1 MSTNH
6 HIDFLVISLFILF
19 IFFKFFFVFLHL
31 RNTCLR
37 VYWFPCSLMAVPSGI
52 FAAAVEN
59 WNDLVLRCRRS
70 ADDGSDSVTKEG
82 SSLPI
87 RPVRRLGSEFL
98 GKRAVLTLENL
109 CSELLFS
116 EEVDE
121 NWLCQCIR
129 NWEQSTLPASSG
141 RIDEDSLA
149 PAASVNKRGLGAI
162 LLSGKRMNKDK
173 WNNNALS
180 RRVMGSEFLGK
191 RALMGSEFLGKRAL
205 MGSEFLGKR
214 GYNGRSNGLSGPVK
228 I

>member
-1 MSTNH
+1 M
-6 HIDFLVISLFILF
+6 LCV
-19 IFFKFFFVFLHL
+19 
-31 RNTCLR
+31 C
-37 VYWFPCSLMAVPSGI
+37 VYWFSLLVNGCTIPPGI
-52 FAAAVEN
+52 FAATVEN
-59 WNDLVLRCRRS
+59 WNDLVLRCRLS
-70 ADDGSDSVTKEG
+70 AADDGSDSVTKEG

-98 GKRAVLTLENL
+98 GKRAAAVVLTLENL

-116 EEVDE
+116 EEEVDE

-129 NWEQSTLPASSG
+129 NWEQSTLPASLSDG
-141 RIDEDSLA
+141 QHNMDEDSLA
-149 PAASVNKRGLGAI
+149 QAAAARVNKRGLGAI

-173 WNNNALS
+173 WNNNALT

-191 RALMGSEFLGKRAL
+191 RAIMGSEFLGKRAI

>member
-1 MSTNH
+1 MRMEILQH
-6 HIDFLVISLFILF
+6 HSACQRMLAVLLLLLSASSG
-19 IFFKFFFVFLHL
+19 FVP
-31 RNTCLR
+31 TADEQS
-37 VYWFPCSLMAVPSGI
+37 P
-52 FAAAVEN
+52 AVEN

-82 SSLPI
+82 SSLLPI

-98 GKRAVLTLENL
+98 GKRAAAVVLTLENL

-116 EEVDE
+116 EEEVDE

-129 NWEQSTLPASSG
+129 NWEQSTLPASSSLG
-141 RIDEDSLA
+141 GQHNMDEDSLA
-149 PAASVNKRGLGAI
+149 PAAAARVNKRGLGAI
-162 LLSGKRMNKDK
+162 LLSGKRMNRDK
-173 WNNNALS
+173 WNNNALT

-191 RALMGSEFLGKRAL
+191 RAIMGSEFLGKRAI

>member
-1 MSTNH
+1 MSSNH
-6 HIDFLVISLFILF
+6 HIDFLVISLFIF
-19 IFFKFFFVFLHL
+19 SHL
-31 RNTCLR
+31 KNTRSR
-37 VYWFPCSLMAVPSGI
+37 VYWFPCSLMAAPSGI
-52 FAAAVEN
+52 FAADVEN
-59 WNDLVLRCRRS
+59 WNELVLRCRRS

-82 SSLPI
+82 SLPI

-98 GKRAVLTLENL
+98 GKRAMLTLENL
-109 CSELLFS
+109 CSDLLFS

-129 NWEQSTLPASSG
+129 NWDQSTLPASDQH
-141 RIDEDSLA
+141 IDEDSLA

-191 RALMGSEFLGKRAL
+191 RAIMGSEFLGKRAI

-214 GYNGRSNGLSGPVK
+214 GYNGRSNGPFGPVK